1 MLRGA
6 PSRRSP
12 TAGCQKGLRGIKA
25 ARIVGPSQ
33 RVVRPARGCHP
44 VSLRRLDRVT
54 RKRLEPM
61 VWRAAAGSPLRAAP
75 SKSAYHR
82 ARRRRRVLTSRSYLE
97 RTGEDDKGPLA
108 NFWAIVSLP
117 DNIPIVLMLG
127 LVGYFVWLSLAQAK
141 KHDRL
146 IADGHREQ
154 VLKTMQD

>member
-1 MLRGA
+1 M
-6 PSRRSP
+6 
-12 TAGCQKGLRGIKA
+12 
-25 ARIVGPSQ
+25 
-33 RVVRPARGCHP
+33 
-44 VSLRRLDRVT
+44 
-54 RKRLEPM
+54 
-61 VWRAAAGSPLRAAP
+61 
-75 SKSAYHR
+75 
-82 ARRRRRVLTSRSYLE
+82 
-97 RTGEDDKGPLA
+97 GPLA